1 MSNLP
6 ALRSVGEFAT
16 SSTQRRTVREIARAK
31 AYGATVTAQ
40 EAAKL
45 EAIASVTETAMLAT
59 AHVSAIESLLITQAP
74 HAEQR
79 LRHLADAGCAGMASV
94 VLGVGRRMA

>member
-6 ALRSVGEFAT
+6 VK
-16 SSTQRRTVREIARAK
+16 SSLAGLASQGIERRTSREISRAK
-31 AYGATVTAQ
+31 AYGAAITAQ
-40 EAAKL
+40 EEAKV
-45 EAIASVTETAMLAT
+45 EAIANVTETALLAT
-59 AHVSAIESLLITQAP
+59 AHVSAMESLLITQAP

-94 VLGVGRRMA
+94 VLGIGRRV